1 MGHEHAS
8 KVLEWAYK
16 LVDGDMI
23 PYSALYGCVYCDAT
37 STEPFPDENDIFV
50 DHTTCGPDCF
60 GCKARGLQ
68 MNTGDAN
75 SQRNAPRKRFEKEL
89 TAYKDARSQG
99 IQPGGT
105 TIEKI
110 REAETASEALG
121 KPYNSNTMPDA
132 KHVNKSTVAVMKE
145 IGQV

>member
-1 MGHEHAS
+1 MEHEHVS

-23 PYSALYGCVYCDAT
+23 PYSALYGCVSCDAT
-37 STEPFPDENDIFV
+37 STEPFPDENDIFIY
-50 DHTTCGPDCF
+50 HTACGPDCF

-68 MNTGDAN
+68 LNTGDAN
-75 SQRNAPRKRFEKEL
+75 SQRSAPRKRFEKEL

-105 TIEKI
+105 TMEKI
-110 REAETASEALG
+110 RQAEVASEVLN
-121 KPYNSNTMPDA
+121 KPYNANSMPDA

-145 IGQV
+145 IGQI

>member
-8 KVLEWAYK
+8 KVLEWGYK

-37 STEPFPDENDIFV
+37 STEPFPDENNIFI
-50 DHTTCGPDCF
+50 G
-60 GCKARGLQ
+60 
-68 MNTGDAN
+68 
-75 SQRNAPRKRFEKEL
+75 KRFEKEL
-89 TAYKDARSQG
+89 TAYKDARAQG

-105 TIEKI
+105 SMEKI
-110 REAETASEALG
+110 REAETASEVLN
-121 KPYNSNTMPDA
+121 KPYNANSMPDA

-145 IGQV
+145 IGQI

>member
-23 PYSALYGCVYCDAT
+23 PYSALYGCVSCDAT
-37 STEPFPDENDIFV
+37 STEPFPDENNIFI

-75 SQRNAPRKRFEKEL
+75 SQRNAPRKRFESEL
-89 TAYKDARSQG
+89 SAYANAKAQG

-105 TIEKI
+105 SMEKI
-110 REAETASEALG
+110 REAERASEVLN
-121 KPYNSNTMPDA
+121 KPYNANSMPDA
-132 KHVNKSTVAVMKE
+132 KHVNQSTAAVMKE
-145 IGQV
+145 IGQA

>member
-1 MGHEHAS
+1 MNLHQIQTHPE
-8 KVLEWAYK
+8 
-16 LVDGDMI
+16 
-23 PYSALYGCVYCDAT
+23 
-37 STEPFPDENDIFV
+37 FV
-50 DHTTCGPDCF
+50 EGCF
-60 GCKARGLQ
+60 GCKVLTLE

-105 TIEKI
+105 TMEKI
-110 REAETASEALG
+110 RQAEAASEVLN
-121 KPYNSNTMPDA
+121 KPYNANSMPDA

-145 IGQV
+145 IGQI

>member
-1 MGHEHAS
+1 MEHEHVS

-23 PYSALYGCVYCDAT
+23 PYSALYGCVHCDAT
-37 STEPFPDENDIFV
+37 STEPFPDENDIFI

-75 SQRNAPRKRFEKEL
+75 SQRSAPRKRFEKEL

-105 TIEKI
+105 TMEKI
-110 REAETASEALG
+110 RQAEVASEVLN
-121 KPYNSNTMPDA
+121 KPYNANSMPDA

-145 IGQV
+145 IGQI

>member
-1 MGHEHAS
+1 MGHEHVS
-8 KVLEWAYK
+8 KVLQWGYK
-16 LVDGDMI
+16 LVDGDMV
-23 PYSALYGCVYCDAT
+23 PYSALYGCVGCDAT
-37 STEPFPDENDIFV
+37 STEPFPDENNIFI

-75 SQRNAPRKRFEKEL
+75 SQRNAPRKRFESEL
-89 TAYKDARSQG
+89 SAYANAKAQG

-105 TIEKI
+105 SMKKIEAAYK
-110 REAETASEALG
+110 ASENLG
-121 KPYNSNTMPDA
+121 KPYNGNSMISAEKITPKTA
-132 KHVNKSTVAVMKE
+132 TIMKE

>member
-23 PYSALYGCVYCDAT
+23 PYAALYGCIGCEAT
-37 STEPFPDENDIFV
+37 SPEPFPDENDIFI

-75 SQRNAPRKRFEKEL
+75 SQ
-89 TAYKDARSQG
+89 
-99 IQPGGT
+99 
-105 TIEKI
+105 
-110 REAETASEALG
+110 
-121 KPYNSNTMPDA
+121 
-132 KHVNKSTVAVMKE
+132 
-145 IGQV
+145 